1 MRNLR
6 CYKKVQ
12 ISASQ
17 DFENLDLS
25 HFRNLN
31 YSEDGHNTHYRGWL
45 ILENLFGEFL
55 QMLNVS
61 ANLWLR
67 SILYC
72 KVCKHQI
79 YLGTTLITVTSMTLP
94 RHMSYE
100 SSALELS
107 TGVRK
112 ISQNSECLKNPYFP
126 SFKIFVDKCP
136 KMRSNYHILTPF

>member
-1 MRNLR
+1 
-6 CYKKVQ
+6 
-12 ISASQ
+12 
-17 DFENLDLS
+17 
-25 HFRNLN
+25 
-31 YSEDGHNTHYRGWL
+31 
-45 ILENLFGEFL
+45 
-55 QMLNVS
+55 MLNVS

-94 RHMSYE
+94 RHMSYV

-112 ISQNSECLKNPYFP
+112 ISQNSECVKNPYFP
-126 SFKIFVDKCP
+126 SFMIFVDKCP
-136 KMRSNYHILTPF
+136 KMRSNYRIFTPF

>member
-94 RHMSYE
+94 RHMSYV

-136 KMRSNYHILTPF
+136 KMRSNYRILTPF

>member
-94 RHMSYE
+94 RHMSYV

-107 TGVRK
+107 AGVRK

>member
-94 RHMSYE
+94 RHMSYV